1 MLKKIVM
8 IIIGVKAIHSNFPNG
23 AAPRGKMRCRLQK
36 TRVTKKDEYEY
47 IWKKLCFC
55 RGLFWE
61 FLRPPSKKSGF
72 FFERN
77 GGDHRLASQQFD

>member
-1 MLKKIVM
+1 MTPMIWINFYHFYHQSQSQSHLQLRIVM

-36 TRVTKKDEYEY
+36 TRVTKKDEYES

-55 RGLFWE
+55 RGLIWDI
-61 FLRPPSKKSGF
+61 SV
-72 FFERN
+72 
-77 GGDHRLASQQFD
+77 